1 MPCGAPPALRGA
13 RRPTMVSAASA
24 NTSIPQTDRGSYGPG
39 RTGAALRLVMNQPT
53 SGWALQEVNDWPV
66 AGRTTSAT

>member
-1 MPCGAPPALRGA
+1 M
-13 RRPTMVSAASA
+13 TSTASA
-24 NTSIPQTDRGSYGPG
+24 STSIPQTGRSPYGPG

>member
-1 MPCGAPPALRGA
+1 M
-13 RRPTMVSAASA
+13 TSTASA
-24 NTSIPQTDRGSYGPG
+24 STSIPQAGRSPYGPG

-66 AGRTTSAT
+66 AERTTSAT